1 MTEKR
6 HKMPSLAGNE
16 SYFIAAE
23 SVLFNDVIPGD
34 FERSWNKGVNI
45 FKTQCIKLKDWKKKK
60 NQVSHHL

>member
-1 MTEKR
+1 
-6 HKMPSLAGNE
+6 MPSLAGNE

-45 FKTQCIKLKDWKKKK
+45 FKTQCIKLKD
-60 NQVSHHL
+60 